1 MFAAMQRRGLLVIL
15 AAFMLSVGLRLP
27 LLDRPLSA
35 HHEFCTAITLI
46 TLQNWWTDGI
56 AAHAGAPTGVFV
68 KEARTFLP
76 EHLYDRNEQALAL
89 YYFSHPPLAFDLPY
103 ALFVLTGIPPN
114 ALGLELFNLFFH
126 LVTALCLA
134 GTLNV
139 VLPAGSRAPLYAAVL
154 YLFMPGPLWFHSNA
168 YMGDIFVQN
177 TWVLH
182 LLAAVLL
189 FHRNDPVHM
198 RREVFFALTLF
209 LAVLT
214 SWLGVFAG
222 LTSMA
227 IAAWKA
233 RRERDRRWWRVAA
246 WAALAMTGALGYT
259 AWRYLH
265 LVDIGALLRYYAGRY
280 AVRGTTGPDVD
291 LIGSLRQLVL
301 LNYRLNYLPVIALL
315 VVLMVV
321 HRVRRHAKDLQGR
334 PPWSFLVLAGLP
346 VLLDH
351 ALLLPYAEHDF
362 AALKG
367 GPLLCALGGVALT
380 RLRPTWSTTLLVLT
394 CATGVGYFYRTNPLP
409 GRDGGRYAVERDLG
423 LAIAHEARPGEVVFL
438 EGTVPDPQVL
448 WYAQRTVLG
457 VDGLQQA
464 QDFLRERGLSHGIV
478 FQPAPDG
485 LRHVRIAVVDSLY

>member
-1 MFAAMQRRGLLVIL
+1 MFVAMQRRGLLVIL

-103 ALFVLTGIPPN
+103 ALFVLTGTPPN

-134 GTLNV
+134 GTLNA

-189 FHRNDPVHM
+189 FHRNDPV
-198 RREVFFALTLF
+198 RRSSVAFFALTLF

-227 IAAWKA
+227 LAAWKA
-233 RRERDRRWWRVAA
+233 RGPTAA
-246 WAALAMTGALGYT
+246 G
-259 AWRYLH
+259 
-265 LVDIGALLRYYAGRY
+265 
-280 AVRGTTGPDVD
+280 
-291 LIGSLRQLVL
+291 
-301 LNYRLNYLPVIALL
+301 
-315 VVLMVV
+315 
-321 HRVRRHAKDLQGR
+321 
-334 PPWSFLVLAGLP
+334 
-346 VLLDH
+346 
-351 ALLLPYAEHDF
+351 
-362 AALKG
+362 
-367 GPLLCALGGVALT
+367 
-380 RLRPTWSTTLLVLT
+380 
-394 CATGVGYFYRTNPLP
+394 
-409 GRDGGRYAVERDLG
+409 
-423 LAIAHEARPGEVVFL
+423 
-438 EGTVPDPQVL
+438 
-448 WYAQRTVLG
+448 
-457 VDGLQQA
+457 
-464 QDFLRERGLSHGIV
+464 
-478 FQPAPDG
+478 
-485 LRHVRIAVVDSLY
+485 